1 MSLGLGPRSRPVYRA
16 LRERILSGDLA
27 GGEKLPSHTAL
38 AAAFRVAP
46 MTLRQVLD
54 HLEREGLVERETGRG
69 TFVRVPAPVAVLV
82 VDDEPEMRAMLS
94 RRVRRAGY
102 TSIEAAGPA
111 EGLAALESNPNIALV
126 ISDIRMPDRDSGVDF
141 IRMVRHRWPR
151 VPLAALTGYPN
162 DLVPLHGTP
171 DCPVLI

>member
-1 MSLGLGPRSRPVYRA
+1 
-16 LRERILSGDLA
+16 
-27 GGEKLPSHTAL
+27 
-38 AAAFRVAP
+38 
-46 MTLRQVLD
+46 
-54 HLEREGLVERETGRG
+54 
-69 TFVRVPAPVAVLV
+69 
-82 VDDEPEMRAMLS
+82 

-171 DCPVLI
+171 DCPVLIVPKPFYANQIEEVLRLALRPLSLEAATSQP